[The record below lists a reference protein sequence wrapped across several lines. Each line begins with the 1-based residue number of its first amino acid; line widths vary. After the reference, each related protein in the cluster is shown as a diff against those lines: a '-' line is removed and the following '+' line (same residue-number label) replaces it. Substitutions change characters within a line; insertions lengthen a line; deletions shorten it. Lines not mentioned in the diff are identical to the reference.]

1 MQSNPSG
8 RKFRFHAGDLERA
21 GLAKPPGL
29 TYLSAI
35 VDESRIDLRPSTPYN
50 DLMADSASPHKS
62 CGRRATLALI
72 GITQAIGR
80 RKETNMHIAI
90 RTTLQTGLIGKWVDR
105 SNGCYRPKRM

>member
-1 MQSNPSG
+1 MDASV
-8 RKFRFHAGDLERA
+8 LELA
-21 GLAKPPGL
+21 GLAKQPWYAYVCV
-29 TYLSAI
+29 T
-35 VDESRIDLRPSTPYN
+35 VDESWIDLRQPTPYN
-50 DLMADSASPHKS
+50 RQMADSGSPHKS

-72 GITQAIGR
+72 GITQADGR